1 MAPAK
6 ILERNVRVPKQR
18 HEDEEDADEGEE
30 YEDMAADDE
39 DAGEGEESGSDMDDE
54 QGRDEEDGDGE
65 DELDGNMEQQV
76 SAISFGALKQA
87 QDAVFRKR
95 KRGSD
100 EAPEQD
106 DKLEN
111 LRKRLRQIKEQKTG
125 TQLKPTAT
133 TKTSRDDPDNSNS
146 DSDSDSGPSEDE
158 APSKSRTSKHAPAE
172 QTSRHQV
179 TRKRTVVDYPR
190 RAIRDPRFDSIPNQP
205 STAHQP
211 PNGTADKAYSFLL
224 DYQRTEIDDLKAA
237 LKRAKGED
245 DIYNLRRKINSME
258 NRLKA
263 HAAKEREQAV
273 RSAHKKEEKG
283 RVLEGKKPYFL
294 KDKEVKERA
303 LVEKFRGMKGKE
315 REKVVEKRRL
325 KESQREKRGMPR
337 DRRRVAQ

>member
-6 ILERNVRVPKQR
+6 ILQRNVRVPKQR
-18 HEDEEDADEGEE
+18 HEDEEDAEEGVE

-65 DELDGNMEQQV
+65 DELDGNVEQQV

-87 QDAVFRKR
+87 QDAVSRKR

-111 LRKRLRQIKEQKTG
+111 LRKRLRQIKEQKAG

-133 TKTSRDDPDNSNS
+133 TKTSRDDPDNSN
-146 DSDSDSGPSEDE
+146 SDSDSGPSEDE

-190 RAIRDPRFDSIPNQP
+190 RVIRDPRFDSIPNQP
-205 STAHQP
+205 
-211 PNGTADKAYSFLL
+211 FLL

>member
-1 MAPAK
+1 MAPART
-6 ILERNVRVPKQR
+6 LERNIRVPKR
-18 HEDEEDADEGEE
+18 RYEHEDDVDGGEEDEDMAVDDVDDGEDEE
-30 YEDMAADDE
+30 
-39 DAGEGEESGSDMDDE
+39 SQSDMEDE
-54 QGRDEEDGDGE
+54 QEKDEGDGE
-65 DELDGNMEQQV
+65 DESELDGDVEQQI
-76 SAISFGALKQA
+76 SSISFGALKQA
-87 QDAVFRKR
+87 QDAVSRKR

-111 LRKRLRQIKEQKTG
+111 LRKRLRQIKEQRAG
-125 TQLKPTAT
+125 IQLKPTAT
-133 TKTSRDDPDNSNS
+133 TKTARDDPDNS

-190 RAIRDPRFDSIPNQP
+190 RVIRDPRFDSIPNQP
-205 STAHQP
+205 STAHQA

-237 LKRAKGED
+237 LKRTKGED

-294 KDKEVKERA
+294 KEKEVKERA

>member
-6 ILERNVRVPKQR
+6 ILQRNVRVPKQR
-18 HEDEEDADEGEE
+18 HEDEEDAEEGVE

-65 DELDGNMEQQV
+65 DELDGNVEQQV

-87 QDAVFRKR
+87 QDAVSRKR

-111 LRKRLRQIKEQKTG
+111 L
-125 TQLKPTAT
+125 PT
-133 TKTSRDDPDNSNS
+133 TKTSRDDPDNSN
-146 DSDSDSGPSEDE
+146 SDSDSGPSEDE

-190 RAIRDPRFDSIPNQP
+190 RVIRDPRFDSIPNQP
-205 STAHQP
+205 STTQEP

>member
-6 ILERNVRVPKQR
+6 ILQRNVRVPKQR
-18 HEDEEDADEGEE
+18 HEDEEDAEEGVE

-65 DELDGNMEQQV
+65 DELDGNVEQQV

-87 QDAVFRKR
+87 QDAVSRKR

-111 LRKRLRQIKEQKTG
+111 L
-125 TQLKPTAT
+125 PSP
-133 TKTSRDDPDNSNS
+133 TSRP
-146 DSDSDSGPSEDE
+146 P
-158 APSKSRTSKHAPAE
+158 PKK
-172 QTSRHQV
+172 
-179 TRKRTVVDYPR
+179 
-190 RAIRDPRFDSIPNQP
+190 
-205 STAHQP
+205 P

>member
-6 ILERNVRVPKQR
+6 ILERNVRVPQQR
-18 HEDEEDADEGEE
+18 PEEEEDNMDEGEGDEDGAEDEEDDGQ
-30 YEDMAADDE
+30 D
-39 DAGEGEESGSDMDDE
+39 EESGSDMDDE
-54 QGRDEEDGDGE
+54 EERDEVDGDDMSG
-65 DELDGNMEQQV
+65 LDGDVEQQI
-76 SAISFGALKQA
+76 SSISFGALKQA
-87 QDAVFRKR
+87 QDAVSRKR

-106 DKLEN
+106 DKLES
-111 LRKRLRQIKEQKTG
+111 LRKRLRQIKEQKAGAQSMPVERTR
-125 TQLKPTAT
+125 TA
-133 TKTSRDDPDNSNS
+133 RDDPDASNF
-146 DSDSDSGPSEDE
+146 DSDSGPSEDE

-190 RAIRDPRFDSIPNQP
+190 RVIRDPRFDSIPKQP

-211 PNGTADKAYSFLL
+211 PSGSADKAYSFLL

-237 LKRAKGED
+237 LKRTKGED

-294 KDKEVKERA
+294 KEKEVKERA
-303 LVEKFRGMKGKE
+303 LVEKFKGMKGKE

-337 DRRRVAQ
+337 DRRRVAG